1 MISLAAD
8 SFQTYLLINI
18 ISNTLFL
25 CIILLKLIKAITMN
39 KIALLFLALSLSLFA
54 SEMKIKTGELPAKE
68 MKKQNI
74 EIASLTAA
82 SLSKDLP
89 HTIDKYTTLTK
100 VVSEKTTII
109 WTFEINTGAKSDKT
123 VINEDHTHMKKA
135 VTKGIC
141 QSSNKFLTAGI
152 NTTYIYVSTKTKVE
166 LFRFEI
172 SREDCIGI

>member
-1 MISLAAD
+1 
-8 SFQTYLLINI
+8 
-18 ISNTLFL
+18 
-25 CIILLKLIKAITMN
+25 MN

-54 SEMKIKTGELPAKE
+54 SEIKTKTGEFPAKE

-89 HTIDKYTTLTK
+89 TVIDKYTTLTK
-100 VVSEKTTII
+100 IISDKTTII

-123 VINEDHTHMKKA
+123 VINEDHTRMKEA
-135 VTKGIC
+135 VTEGIC

-152 NTTYIYVSTKTKVE
+152 TTSYIYLSAKTKTE
-166 LFRFEI
+166 LFRFDI
-172 SREDCIGI
+172 SREDCLGI